1 MGRDALKTGGYLKS
15 APKLIHDILK
25 QISRGK
31 QRIEFT
37 FSGLKRIDKQMETGV
52 NRLTVGLIISASI
65 IAGSLVLNSSQK
77 VMEFRFDWFGSHT
90 VSLTSI
96 LGVVGY
102 TIATVLGVW
111 LILSIFRSGK
121 M

>member
-1 MGRDALKTGGYLKS
+1 MGRDAFKTGGYLKA
-15 APKLIHDILK
+15 APKLLHDILK
-25 QISRGK
+25 QVARGK

-37 FSGLKRIDKQMETGV
+37 FSGLKRIDKQLETGV

-65 IAGSLVLNSSQK
+65 IAGSLVLNSGQK
-77 VMEFRFDWFGSHT
+77 VLEFRIDWLGSQT

-96 LGVVGY
+96 LGVAGY
-102 TIATVLGVW
+102 SIATVLGIW